1 MEAIPKVLEAFVT
14 AVFKH
19 AQSTQHCNNVET
31 DYENMLPRHKD
42 FPALGIQKTT
52 RLNQARKDLE
62 TTEAQTA
69 EATASLLD
77 AFKAHF
83 QAGPVSHQ
91 HQDCVSRSEF
101 NRLKDQF
108 RANRADAHEMEQL
121 REQNNEMNKALKRVE
136 NDLDREMR
144 AKKRLENR
152 LDDLENV
159 SRRTTKTIDSTC
171 EKYKSL
177 EDLTTKD
184 RLSFR
189 TRCSALETE
198 IDKSKTRHKAFDD
211 YVYKSKASHEEQAQ
225 SLDLYRQKV
234 ESLQQTLDTDVDSK
248 LKDYSKTLLA
258 AQKDLQELKDQA
270 VRPSVSPALQPPNPF
285 LGNIESRLKA
295 AEHSVAELKED
306 AKGED
311 SLIFEQLDEL
321 RTDLDKM
328 HAKVNEMQTT
338 NEKESLEKRAL
349 SERIDELNSSIM
361 KELQTAVDEV
371 KRATLERVPED
382 LKPQLDYIS
391 RTVETHIDLLQRHE
405 VRLNSVT
412 TDEMY
417 RQMESQ
423 FRQAYG
429 VPNELR
435 GIVQRQSKVEAV
447 CKNHHEA
454 FNNIHARI
462 EAMATEL
469 RGSKCIRS

>member
-1 MEAIPKVLEAFVT
+1 MEAIPKVIEAFVT

-19 AQSTQHCNNVET
+19 AQSSQHCKNVET

-42 FPALGIQKTT
+42 FPALEIQKTT

-69 EATASLLD
+69 EATALLLD

-83 QAGPVSHQ
+83 QPGPAPHQ

-121 REQNNEMNKALKRVE
+121 REQNNEMNKALMRVE

-144 AKKRLENR
+144 ANKRLENR
-152 LDDLENV
+152 LDDLENI
-159 SRRTTKTIDSTC
+159 SRRTTKTIDATC
-171 EKYKSL
+171 GKYKSL
-177 EDLTTKD
+177 EDLTAKD

-211 YVYKSKASHEEQAQ
+211 YVYKSKASHEEHTQ
-225 SLDLYRQKV
+225 SLELYRQKV
-234 ESLQQTLDTDVDSK
+234 ESLQQ
-248 LKDYSKTLLA
+248 
-258 AQKDLQELKDQA
+258 ELKDQA
-270 VRPSVSPALQPPNPF
+270 VHPSVSPALHPPDPF

-328 HAKVNEMQTT
+328 HAK
-338 NEKESLEKRAL
+338 
-349 SERIDELNSSIM
+349 LN
-361 KELQTAVDEV
+361 ELQTAVDEV

-412 TDEMY
+412 TDELY
-417 RQMESQ
+417 RQMDSQ

-435 GIVQRQSKVEAV
+435 GIVQRQSKVEAI
-447 CKNHHEA
+447 CKTHHES
-454 FNNIHARI
+454 FNNIHTRI

-469 RGSKCIRS
+469 RGSKYIRS